1 MDNIETIPTQSPQTS
16 EMIAATDPAED
27 ALIGERPDGRY
38 KLTYKDVALVLNL
51 HDAGKSQASIA
62 QMFDISQGQVSKIL
76 NGFSDSREAA
86 RRRLKASAMKLV
98 RHAMK
103 ASAIAAQRGD
113 ADPALEMLDR
123 LDVAPK
129 RQAVV
134 AGTGPK
140 VMIVVGGSNPAAL
153 PTIDVGA
160 LSGSQ
165 GSVPLSTA
173 LPAGSPDNV

>member
-1 MDNIETIPTQSPQTS
+1 MGAPVDNSLVPVS
-16 EMIAATDPAED
+16 ESAED
-27 ALIGERPDGRY
+27 ALICERPDGRF
-38 KLTYKDVALVLNL
+38 KLTYKDVALILNL
-51 HDAGKSQASIA
+51 HDSGKTQAAIA

-86 RRRLKASAMKLV
+86 KRRLKASAMKLV

-103 ASAIAAQRGD
+103 ASARAAIKGD
-113 ADPALEMLDR
+113 ASPALELLDR

-129 RQAVV
+129 RQAV
-134 AGTGPK
+134 AASGGTPK

-160 LSGSQ
+160 LGGSQ
-165 GSVPLSTA
+165 GDVPLSIA